1 MANNTAAQVSAGYNE
16 ENSGPT
22 LRHGFLIH
30 DVSRLRRTVFDQRMK
45 PMGVTRSQWWVLT
58 NLSRHEGDAL
68 TQSELAKLMEV
79 GKVTVGGLIDRLEAN
94 GLVIRA
100 QDPNDRRS
108 RRISVSP
115 KGKQLVEDMRFIA
128 MDINSSSLKGVTEE
142 QLQVLIDVLQ
152 IMKKNLSSMEG
163 R

>member
-152 IMKKNLSSMEG
+152 TMKKNLSSMEG

>member
-1 MANNTAAQVSAGYNE
+1 VVDNTMTEIPAE
-16 ENSGPT
+16 HKEKNSGPT

-45 PMGVTRSQWWVLT
+45 PMGITRSQWWVLT

-108 RRISVSP
+108 RRISASA
-115 KGKQLVEDMRFIA
+115 KGKQLVEDMKFIA
-128 MDINSSSLKGVTEE
+128 MDINSCSLKGVTEE
-142 QLQVLIDVLQ
+142 QLQVLITVLQ
-152 IMKKNLSSMEG
+152 IMKKNLSSMEN

>member
-1 MANNTAAQVSAGYNE
+1 MVDNTMTEIPAE
-16 ENSGPT
+16 HKEKNSGPT

-45 PMGVTRSQWWVLT
+45 PMGITRSQWWVLT

-108 RRISVSP
+108 RRISASA
-115 KGKQLVEDMRFIA
+115 KGKQLVEDMKFIA
-128 MDINSSSLKGVTEE
+128 MDINSCSLKGVTEE
-142 QLQVLIDVLQ
+142 QLQVLITVLQ
-152 IMKKNLSSMEG
+152 IMKKNLSSMEN

>member
-1 MANNTAAQVSAGYNE
+1 MTEIPAE
-16 ENSGPT
+16 HKEKNSGPT

-45 PMGVTRSQWWVLT
+45 PMGITRSQWWVLT

-108 RRISVSP
+108 RRISASA
-115 KGKQLVEDMRFIA
+115 KGKQLVEDMKFIA
-128 MDINSSSLKGVTEE
+128 MDINSCSLKGVTEE
-142 QLQVLIDVLQ
+142 QLQVLITVLQ
-152 IMKKNLSSMEG
+152 IMKKNLSSMEN